1 MAEFLSTTGISYH
14 IENIILGA
22 KKKLLLV
29 SPYLKLSKTLFERL
43 KDASDKDIAIKIIYG
58 KRELN
63 DKELE
68 QLNSLKN
75 VELYYFDN
83 LHAKCYFNESK
94 MVLTSMNMYEF
105 SEKNNREMG
114 ILIDRVSD
122 GDVFNA
128 AVQETS
134 SILNA
139 STLISKNDKGKEQSK
154 SDIKKTN
161 FEKPEKKKLK
171 HKGYCIRC
179 KDKIEYD
186 ILKPYCYK
194 CYQSWAVYENDYY
207 EEDYCHGCGK
217 SHDVSMDKPE
227 CYKCYVSL

>member
-1 MAEFLSTTGISYH
+1 MADFLSTNGISYQ

-22 KKKLLLV
+22 KKKLVLV
-29 SPYLKLSKTLFERL
+29 SPYLKLSKLLLERL
-43 KDASDKDIAIKIIYG
+43 TDASDKDIAIKIIYG
-58 KRELN
+58 KSELN
-63 DKELE
+63 PKELE

-94 MVLTSMNMYEF
+94 MVITSMNMYEF

-114 ILIDRVSD
+114 ILIDRIAD
-122 GDVFNA
+122 NNIFDA
-128 AVQETS
+128 AVEETA
-134 SILNA
+134 SILKA
-139 STLISKNDKGKEQSK
+139 SKPVATSIKELK
-154 SDIKKTN
+154 SESKKTN
-161 FEKPEKKKLK
+161 FAKPKKEKSK

-186 ILKPYCYK
+186 ILKPYCYE

-207 EEDYCHGCGK
+207 IEDYCHCCGK
-217 SHDVSMDKPE
+217 SHDTSMDKPE
-227 CYKCYVSL
+227 CYKCYVS